1 MLEVIG
7 FIMSQEVGEQP
18 TLFLALSADGAVSR
32 MGSGLLN
39 SDERDVCM
47 GQLPTPVL
55 NAVLDG
61 LDHEW
66 LFTSGSWSVL
76 EPGEEP
82 STLSLQFFHADGSRT
97 AFTIEYG
104 SDAALPKDL
113 RALLPRAIE
122 LTNPWYQE
130 FRARTET

>member
-32 MGSGLLN
+32 MG
-39 SDERDVCM
+39 M

-76 EPGEEP
+76 KPGEEP